1 MAASLCGSSNRV
13 QRALCGRRGEA
24 AGPLT
29 KARERMPGDAAPARG
44 APRSVCV
51 TTDTS
56 YVILCVVTQRHPPQ
70 TLSEAFQPGAVE
82 PPRTCC
88 ARVSSTAVVR
98 CPSSLLN
105 SARLASTARSREEL
119 IE

>member
-1 MAASLCGSSNRV
+1 VADSLCGSSNRV

-29 KARERMPGDAAPARG
+29 KAPARG

-56 YVILCVVTQRHPPQ
+56 YVILCVVTQRHLPQ
-70 TLSEAFQPGAVE
+70 TLSEAFQPGA
-82 PPRTCC
+82 PPH
-88 ARVSSTAVVR
+88 
-98 CPSSLLN
+98 LL
-105 SARLASTARSREEL
+105 R
-119 IE
+119 